1 MGRRL
6 RGIMQRREEHVLFQ
20 AAGARFDAL
29 QDPSMKRMEEI
40 AVTQEKADH
49 FSASFENPACLR
61 IGAKSQPA
69 DSAKYAR
76 AGFPAYLGAGI

>member
-49 FSASFENPACLR
+49 FSASFENPAGLR

-69 DSAKYAR
+69 DRTKYAR
-76 AGFPAYLGAGI
+76 AGLPAYLGAGI